1 MESESLQKQA
11 KDYVKMH
18 NIDLLLKEALH
29 SAISNKESNSHP
41 LVSMINYLSQMVP
54 APELEKAGVVLK
66 EKKQSLI
73 TAPLIKSFSFPEN
86 SSLIIKRFLSSNVYE
101 KLKGVKTS
109 LGGHISHIIDA
120 ALKVD
125 NKETVGIFAT
135 DEECYKTMS
144 ILFKPALDFLH
155 SYDIEKSML
164 NYSNPFGL
172 ESSNS
177 SKEKFVALRLKLS
190 RNLNGFPYLPHA
202 QVHTRKVVKDT
213 LVGVLKSEYPHGEFY
228 EIGNPEFDS
237 LKDIF
242 FDKELNLIS
251 AGRKHLIV

>member
-1 MESESLQKQA
+1 MESDSLQKQA

-29 SAISNKESNSHP
+29 SAISNKEINSHP
-41 LVSMINYLSQMVP
+41 VVNMINYFSQMVP
-54 APELEKAGVVLK
+54 AQELEKAGIVIK
-66 EKKQSLI
+66 EKKASVI
-73 TAPLIKSFSFPEN
+73 SAPLIKSFNFPEN

-135 DEECYKTMS
+135 DEECYKAMS
-144 ILFKPALDFLH
+144 ILFKPALEFLH
-155 SYDIEKSML
+155 SYDNEKSLL

-172 ESSNS
+172 ETGFDW
-177 SKEKFVALRLKLS
+177 KEKFVALRLKLS

-202 QVHTRKVVKDT
+202 QVHTRKAIKDKLVEALKVV
-213 LVGVLKSEYPHGEFY
+213 YQHGEFY
-228 EIGNPEFDS
+228 EIGNVEFDT

-251 AGRKHLIV
+251 AGRKH